1 MPQAREVPKPVCQQC
16 IDLMVKTSMSNMQIG
31 ELLRDEHPNLFD
43 DAIQPSSVIE
53 RVRRW
58 SQRHGL
64 VYPSRRAERAAHATL
79 RYLDEV
85 PELVIPY
92 EPRLIVISDLHAS
105 AHDMRI
111 VDLACEVIAK
121 HNITAAVFNGDQLDN
136 SYLGHKGVRSRWAAP
151 FDENVEQFT
160 QIANAMKEAGLE
172 RQVVIQGNHDDKPM
186 RGTDGELTYPQWF
199 GGAVLPHLDAPT
211 SYTVTHRYY
220 CIMEPEIP
228 AAWPYPDG
236 WRNFPW
242 RFTHQREYGRN
253 PLTVGKRLIN
263 ALGPTNIV
271 CGHMHHLARGWHE
284 SGLYRVVDA
293 GTFQH
298 RDGAAYKVNRDS
310 THPQWNQGFVTLID
324 NRPQL
329 WEL

>member
-92 EPRLIVISDLHAS
+92 QPSVIVISDLHAS
-105 AHDMRI
+105 AHDGRM
-111 VDLACEVIAK
+111 VDFAREIIER
-121 HNITAAVFNGDQLDN
+121 HNIKTAIFNGDQLDN

-151 FDENVEQFT
+151 YEENVEQFA
-160 QIANAMKEAGLE
+160 QIADYLKDGGLD
-172 RQVVIQGNHDDKPM
+172 QQYVIFGNHDDKPL
-186 RGTDGELTYPQWF
+186 R
-199 GGAVLPHLDAPT
+199 
-211 SYTVTHRYY
+211 
-220 CIMEPEIP
+220 
-228 AAWPYPDG
+228 
-236 WRNFPW
+236 
-242 RFTHQREYGRN
+242 
-253 PLTVGKRLIN
+253 
-263 ALGPTNIV
+263 
-271 CGHMHHLARGWHE
+271 
-284 SGLYRVVDA
+284 
-293 GTFQH
+293 
-298 RDGAAYKVNRDS
+298 
-310 THPQWNQGFVTLID
+310 
-324 NRPQL
+324 
-329 WEL
+329 